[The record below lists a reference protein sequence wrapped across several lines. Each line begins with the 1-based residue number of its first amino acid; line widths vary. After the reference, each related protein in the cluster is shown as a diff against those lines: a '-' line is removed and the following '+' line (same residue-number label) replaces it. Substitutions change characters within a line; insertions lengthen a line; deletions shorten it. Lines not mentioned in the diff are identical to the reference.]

1 MSQSFLA
8 KLLVFFYSVVLPL
21 IVGYLVK
28 KITKIPK
35 EKFDILIK
43 INLAV
48 FMPVTVMLAFWN
60 LSISKDIIFLPL
72 IGFTVPLIGGVLGY
86 FLSYNR
92 YETDNERGG
101 FVISSMLSNR
111 LNIGGLGAYII
122 FGEIAYVYVNLIIVF
137 QAVNN
142 YVVGHTVGNYFGN
155 KHKIKNGPT
164 FRALVFRIT
173 NISVLGIIVGLIL
186 KFSGIPRPE
195 IMSDV
200 VDKLIKIVAWMSLLA
215 VGASIEFRNAMKYI
229 KDVPRIFLVKF
240 ILLPLVSAAFAFLLL
255 KDNIAIATVI
265 ILGISPVAINAVIV
279 SKMNNLT
286 EALTINAFLTTSAFF
301 MAVIFPVILFIAQ
314 KLAI

>member
-1 MSQSFLA
+1 MSEGFA
-8 KLLVFFYSVVLPL
+8 DKLLVFFYSIVLPL
-21 IVGYLVK
+21 IAGHLTK

-48 FMPVTVMLAFWN
+48 FMPVTVTLAFWN
-60 LSISKDIIFLPL
+60 LSISKDIIFLPI
-72 IGFTVPLIGGVLGY
+72 IGFVIPLVGGVLGY
-86 FLSYNR
+86 LLSRNR
-92 YETDNERGG
+92 YATDNERGS

-111 LNIGGLGAYII
+111 LNIGGLSAYII

-142 YVVGHTVGNYFGN
+142 YVIGHTVGNYFGN
-155 KHKIKNGPT
+155 KHKIKDGPK
-164 FRALVFRIT
+164 FKAIFLRIT

-186 KFSGIPRPE
+186 KFSGIPRPDV
-195 IMSDV
+195 MSDV
-200 VDKLIKIVAWMSLLA
+200 VDKLIKVVAWLSLLA

-229 KDVPRIFLVKF
+229 KDVPRLFLVKF
-240 ILLPLVSAAFAFLLL
+240 ILLPLVSAALAFLLL

-265 ILGISPVAINAVIV
+265 ILGISPVAINAVVV

-286 EALTINAFLTTSAFF
+286 EAVTINAFLTTSTFF
-301 MAVIFPVILFIAQ
+301 LTVVFPIALFLSQ
-314 KLAI
+314 KFLM